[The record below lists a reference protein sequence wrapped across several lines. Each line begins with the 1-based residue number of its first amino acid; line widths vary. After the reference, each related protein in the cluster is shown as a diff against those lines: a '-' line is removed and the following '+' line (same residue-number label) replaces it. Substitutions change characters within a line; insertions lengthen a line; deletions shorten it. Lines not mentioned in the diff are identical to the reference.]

1 MENNEN
7 KPATFHPLD
16 VQATGVDLLDLNEMV
31 KAGASSGWPIDG
43 DARNRGLAAVM
54 VREIQMIVGIE
65 PVPFQ
70 RAYMNAETVAIPDDQ
85 GVTITRR
92 DNV

>member
-43 DARNRGLAAVM
+43 DAQAREDATALKARLHEIVATHVGPGTYE
-54 VREIQMIVGIE
+54 VRS
-65 PVPFQ
+65 
-70 RAYMNAETVAIPDDQ
+70 
-85 GVTITRR
+85 
-92 DNV
+92 